1 MLFTDKK
8 DWYTARDTCQQLA
21 GVFGGNLT
29 ELFVRK
35 DMDFLATWMNSK
47 GVNSAWIGLTTN
59 AKGHWDDRMW
69 WYWAKHGENLKTTF
83 DAWAPGFPHKKQG
96 ACGLLVANSKAW
108 QNNPCASKAAFVCDI
123 PF

>member
-1 MLFTDKK
+1 MTGTLPGIPANK
-8 DWYTARDTCQQLA
+8 LA

-59 AKGHWDDRMW
+59 AKGHWDDR
-69 WYWAKHGENLKTTF
+69 TTVVVLGKP
-83 DAWAPGFPHKKQG
+83 W
-96 ACGLLVANSKAW
+96 
-108 QNNPCASKAAFVCDI
+108 
-123 PF
+123 